1 METMEQAS
9 ARIVAFA
16 AGILATIFL
25 PALPDTGSL
34 TIVFLLALAALRYH
48 HFALLGCFALGLCW
62 HIHYGRD
69 LLATEIPESLEQRSL
84 QLEGLVRSLPRRS
97 VNADGSTRLSFE
109 FDVDQVVSEGRR
121 LRFTR
126 PLIVRLSWRDAGPVA
141 ANQRWALTATLQ
153 RPRGLA
159 NPGTFDYR
167 GWLLSRGVGAT
178 GKVLAGDS
186 NVLLGRGN
194 LHLVAVRQWYREQF
208 EQRFSGDPDVALL
221 AALGI
226 GDKQQLSPQ
235 QRQVLAL
242 TGTSHLMVISGL
254 HIGLC
259 ALLGYWL
266 AYLLASLRPLWVQ
279 CGRAQQLASLGSL
292 LLATAYAGLAG
303 FSLPTTRALLMVL
316 VVLTARQ
323 LGRETS
329 ALRILLLALLAVL
342 LHHPLAV
349 IEAGF
354 WLSFAAV
361 AILMMPSG
369 RAGQGKGKFLA
380 TLRLQLRLFIG
391 MSPLMALLLG
401 QFSVLAPVVNLV
413 AIPLL
418 GLTIVPVLLAA
429 MLVLPLSGVIGG
441 ALLELAMKLLHYYWQ
456 VLSAVADFSP
466 SWLPGSLFAT
476 GPALVL
482 AALAVV
488 LFLLPRGLPG
498 RMAWPL
504 LLLPLLLPAANHGD
518 GLDVYVLDIGQ
529 GTSVVVQTREHV
541 LVYDT
546 GPAYSS
552 GYDAG
557 ASILLPFLRHRGI
570 SAIDTL
576 VLSHGDSDHSGGAA
590 SILGGMRVRK
600 WIAPAAIPGLGA
612 PAEKCRAGLQWQWDG
627 VSFEVLHPGEVLPE
641 RSNNQSCVLSISGS
655 RHRYLL
661 AGDIERSVE
670 RELVSRLG
678 PLLKTDVLLIPH
690 HGSRSSS
697 SYDFSWFTQPAIAV
711 ASVGYRNHFGH
722 PAAAVAARYRSRGA
736 VVLNTAETGAL
747 HFNAIDGYRAYRWF
761 YTRYWQHYP
770 CSLAGKTKRSW
781 LLGGT
786 GSGSHRLPGCETS
799 PASAVDA
806 AFLW

>member
-9 ARIVAFA
+9 ASIVAFA
-16 AGILATIFL
+16 AGILVTIFL
-25 PALPDTGSL
+25 PALPDSGSV
-34 TIVFLLALAALRYH
+34 TVMFLLALASLRYR
-48 HFALLGCFALGLCW
+48 HFALAGCFALGLCW
-62 HIHYGRD
+62 HIHFGRD
-69 LLATEIPESLEQRSL
+69 LLATEIPESWQQGSL
-84 QLEGLVRSLPRRS
+84 QLEGVVRNLPRRS
-97 VNADGSTRLSFE
+97 INVDGSTRLSFE
-109 FDVDQVVSEGRR
+109 LDVERVFSEGRQ
-121 LRFTR
+121 LRFAG
-126 PLIVRLSWRDAGPVA
+126 PLIARLSWSDAGPVA
-141 ANQRWALTATLQ
+141 ANQRWRLTAKLQ

-167 GWLLSRGVGAT
+167 AWLLSRGVGAT
-178 GKVLAGDS
+178 GRVLADNG
-186 NVLLGRGN
+186 NIFLGHGN
-194 LHLVAVRQWYREQF
+194 LHLAAVRQWYREQF
-208 EQRFSGDPDVALL
+208 EQRFSGDPGLALL

-266 AYLLASLRPLWVQ
+266 AYMLASLRPRWVQ
-279 CGRAQQLASLGSL
+279 CGRAQQFASAGSL

-316 VVLTARQ
+316 VVLAARQ

-354 WLSFAAV
+354 WLSFGAV
-361 AILMMPSG
+361 AILILPSG
-369 RAGQGKGKFLA
+369 RTSRGSSKFLA
-380 TLRLQLRLFIG
+380 SLRLQLRLLIG
-391 MSPLMALLLG
+391 MSPMMALLLG
-401 QFSVLAPVVNLV
+401 QFSLLAPVVNLV

-429 MLVLPLSGVIGG
+429 MLLLPLSDGIGG
-441 ALLELAMKLLHYYWQ
+441 ALLELAMQLLRTYWQ
-456 VLSAVADFSP
+456 ALSAIAQFSP
-466 SWLPGSLFAT
+466 SWLPGNLFAT

-504 LLLPLLLPAANHGD
+504 LLLPLLLPDANHRD

-557 ASILLPFLRHRGI
+557 SSILLPFLRHRGI
-570 SAIDTL
+570 RAIDTL
-576 VLSHGDSDHSGGAA
+576 VLSHGDNDHSGGAA
-590 SILGGMRVRK
+590 SILAGMQVRK
-600 WIAPAAIPGLGA
+600 WMAPAAIPRLGV
-612 PAEKCRAGLQWQWDG
+612 PPVKCRAGMQWQWDG
-627 VSFEVLHPGEVLPE
+627 VRFEVLHPGEELPE
-641 RSNNQSCVLSISGS
+641 RSNNQSCVLMISGS
-655 RHRYLL
+655 KRRYLL

-670 RELVSRLG
+670 RELVARHG
-678 PLLKTDVLLIPH
+678 PGLKTDVLLIPH

-697 SYDFSWFTQPAIAV
+697 SYDFSWFTRPAIAV

-722 PAAAVAARYRSRGA
+722 PAAAVQERYQSRGA
-736 VVLNTAETGAL
+736 VVLSTAETGAL
-747 HFNAIDGYRAYRWF
+747 HFNEIEDYRAYRWF

-781 LLGGT
+781 LLGG
-786 GSGSHRLPGCETS
+786 SGSWSPGLPACETS
-799 PASAVDA
+799 PAGAVDA